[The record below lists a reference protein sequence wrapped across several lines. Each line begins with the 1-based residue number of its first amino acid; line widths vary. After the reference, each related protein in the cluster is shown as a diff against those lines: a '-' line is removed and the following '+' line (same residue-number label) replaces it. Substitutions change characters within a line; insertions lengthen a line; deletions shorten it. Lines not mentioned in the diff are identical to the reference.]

1 MSKLVKRIKKTFNNP
16 RNVLIVG
23 TGFGFLDDL
32 CEHFSN
38 VFIISTLKEE
48 VRRKNLIYKE
58 NFEGIEFV
66 PDLDVIF
73 IDRNQDV
80 NVEKLRPILA
90 RYHPTI
96 FVEGDELFGRT
107 EYKFL
112 KSYNFSV
119 VERFGV
125 YHIWKFQR

>member
-66 PDLDVIF
+66 DD
-73 IDRNQDV
+73 
-80 NVEKLRPILA
+80 
-90 RYHPTI
+90 
-96 FVEGDELFGRT
+96 
-107 EYKFL
+107 
-112 KSYNFSV
+112 
-119 VERFGV
+119 
-125 YHIWKFQR
+125 WK

>member
-1 MSKLVKRIKKTFNNP
+1 MSKIVKRIKKTFKNP

-23 TGFGFLDDL
+23 TGFGFLDEL
-32 CEHFSN
+32 CNHFAN
-38 VFIISTLKEE
+38 VFIISTLSEPI
-48 VRRKNLIYKE
+48 RRKNLIYKE
-58 NFEGIEFV
+58 DFEGIEFV

-73 IDRNQDV
+73 IDKNQEC

-90 RYHPTI
+90 RYHPVL

-112 KSYNFSV
+112 KGYNFSV
-119 VERFGV
+119 VERFGI
-125 YHIWKFQR
+125 YHIWKYDK